1 MKRILRPLVALALLL
16 AVPASFTSCQE
27 DSPEVDYNMEVTMTN
42 DFSKVV
48 EAINSG
54 ALKDEAAIEE
64 LAKAIDKMNTDQATK
79 LKAILDVL
87 GDVNKTLETRLA
99 AIAAAIESQTLVLK
113 SKLAAIAEAIDKHMK
128 KQSELVG
135 MIAEAIDKLGGTL
148 SDKLDQ
154 IKKEIHDPQKALQER
169 IDLLLG
175 AIHSKALTFVQKL
188 DFIESATT
196 SEINKD
202 KPQDQF
208 QILSTSLSEL
218 FTTAQASG
226 EVAPDVLERLRAL
239 VNRAEELR
247 GEIDNGLP
255 PANAVV
261 ELLDMLQQLKAQGN
275 VPTPPTPPTPTPQ
288 PEGEYVDLGLPSG
301 LKWATCDLGA
311 TKPEERGD
319 YYAWGETEPDKNEF
333 SWATYKHGKVVNGD
347 IKFTKYCTD
356 AAWGLDGFV
365 DNKKKL
371 DPEDDAA
378 HARLGA
384 PWRMP
389 TGDEANELAQ
399 ACTWSKEVINGKVC
413 FRGTSKYNGKSITFK
428 ASGKVDKS
436 ILEGDDESTI
446 IWVSDELFQTPDQAL
461 TLHLFGTTA
470 GSDVVIK
477 AITAYEH
484 RYLGISIRPVRP

>member
-54 ALKDEAAIEE
+54 ALKDEAAIQE

-79 LKAILDVL
+79 LRAILDVL

-99 AIAAAIESQTLVLK
+99 AIAAAIESQTLLLK

-154 IKKEIHDPQKALQER
+154 IKKEIYDPQKALQER

-175 AIHSKALTFVQKL
+175 AINSKTLTFAQKL

-218 FTTAQASG
+218 FTVAQASG

-261 ELLDMLQQLKAQGN
+261 ELLDMLQQLKAQAN
-275 VPTPPTPPTPTPQ
+275 VPTPPTPPTPQ
-288 PEGEYVDLGLPSG
+288 PEGDYVDLGLPSG
-301 LKWATCDLGA
+301 LKWATYDLGA

-319 YYAWGETEPDKNEF
+319 FYAWGELEPNKNEF
-333 SWATYKHGKVVNGD
+333 SWETYKHGKVVNGV

-356 AAWGLDGFV
+356 PDWGLDGFV

-371 DPEDDAA
+371 DSEDDVA
-378 HARLGA
+378 HVKLGA

-399 ACTWSKEVINGKVC
+399 ACIWSKEVINGKVC
-413 FRGTSKYNGKSITFK
+413 FRGKSKYNGKSITFK
-428 ASGKVDKS
+428 ASGKVNKS

-477 AITAYEH
+477 ANTTYQQ

>member
-42 DFSKVV
+42 DFTKVI

-54 ALKDEAAIEE
+54 ALKDEKAIQE
-64 LAKAIDKMNTDQATK
+64 LTGAIDKMNTDQATK

-99 AIAAAIESQTLVLK
+99 AIAAAIESQTLLLK
-113 SKLAAIAEAIDKHMK
+113 SKLAAIAEAINKHMK

-154 IKKEIHDPQKALQER
+154 IKKEIYDPQKALQER

-175 AIHSKALTFVQKL
+175 AINSKTLTFAQKL

-218 FTTAQASG
+218 LTVSQASG

-261 ELLDMLQQLKAQGN
+261 ELLDMLQQLKAQAN

-311 TKPEERGD
+311 TKPEERGNF
-319 YYAWGETEPDKNEF
+319 YAWGEIEPNKNEF

-356 AAWGLDGFV
+356 PAWGLDGFV

-371 DPEDDAA
+371 DPEDDVA
-378 HARLGA
+378 HAKLGA

-389 TGDEANELAQ
+389 TGDEAQEFLQ
-399 ACTWSKEVINGKVC
+399 ACTWSKEVINGNVC
-413 FRGTSKYNGKSITFK
+413 FRGTSKYNGKSIIIK
-428 ASGKVDKS
+428 ASGRVNGS
-436 ILEGDDESTI
+436 QLEGDDQGTI
-446 IWVSDELFQTPDQAL
+446 IWVSDKLFQTPNQAL
-461 TLHLFGTTA
+461 TLHLFETTA
-470 GSDVVIK
+470 GSDVVVK

-484 RYLGISIRPVRP
+484 RYLGLSIRPVRP

>member
-54 ALKDEAAIEE
+54 ALKDEAAIQE
-64 LAKAIDKMNTDQATK
+64 LTGAIDKMNTDQATK
-79 LKAILDVL
+79 LRAILEVL

-113 SKLAAIAEAIDKHMK
+113 SKLVAIAEAINKHMK

-154 IKKEIHDPQKALQER
+154 ITKEIHDPQKALQER

-175 AIHSKALTFVQKL
+175 AINSKTLTFAQKL

-218 FTTAQASG
+218 LTASQASG
-226 EVAPDVLERLRAL
+226 EVAPDVLDRLRAL

-311 TKPEERGD
+311 SKPEERGNF
-319 YYAWGETEPDKNEF
+319 YAWGETEPNKNAF
-333 SWATYKHGKVVNGD
+333 SWATYKHGQVVNGV

-356 AAWGLDGFV
+356 PDWGLDGFV

-371 DPEDDAA
+371 DPEDDVA
-378 HARLGA
+378 HAKLGA

-389 TGDEANELAQ
+389 TGDEAQELAQ
-399 ACTWSKEVINGKVC
+399 ACTWSKEVINGNVC
-413 FRGTSKYNGKSITFK
+413 FRGTSKYNGKSIIIK
-428 ASGKVDKS
+428 ASGRVNGS
-436 ILEGDDESTI
+436 QLERDDQGTI
-446 IWVSDELFQTPDQAL
+446 IWVSDKLFQTPDQAL
-461 TLHLFGTTA
+461 TLDLFETTE
-470 GSDVVIK
+470 GSDVVVK
-477 AITAYEH
+477 AVTAYTLRH
-484 RYLGISIRPVRP
+484 LGLSIRPVRP

>member
-54 ALKDEAAIEE
+54 ALKDEAAIQE

-79 LKAILDVL
+79 LRAILDVL

-154 IKKEIHDPQKALQER
+154 ITKEIHDPQKALQER

-175 AIHSKALTFVQKL
+175 AIRSKTLTFAQKL

-218 FTTAQASG
+218 LTASEASG

-255 PANAVV
+255 HANAVV
-261 ELLDMLQQLKAQGN
+261 ELLDMLQQLKAQAN
-275 VPTPPTPPTPTPQ
+275 VPTPPIPPTPQ

-319 YYAWGETEPDKNEF
+319 FYAWGEIEPNKNEF
-333 SWATYKHGKVVNGD
+333 SWETYKHGKVVNGD

-356 AAWGLDGFV
+356 PDWGLDSFV
-365 DNKKKL
+365 DNKKSL
-371 DPEDDAA
+371 DLQDDAA
-378 HARLGA
+378 HAKLGA

-399 ACTWSKEVINGKVC
+399 ACTWSKEVINGNVC
-413 FRGTSKYNGKSITFK
+413 FRGKSKYNGKSIIFK
-428 ASGKVDKS
+428 ASGRVNNS
-436 ILEGDDESTI
+436 QLEGDDQGTS
-446 IWVSDELFQTPDQAL
+446 IWVSDKLFQTPEQSL
-461 TLHLFGTTA
+461 TLILREKEGGTDARVEAT
-470 GSDVVIK
+470 
-477 AITAYEH
+477 TMYHE

>member
-16 AVPASFTSCQE
+16 AVPTSFTSCQE

-54 ALKDEAAIEE
+54 ALKDEAAIQE

-79 LKAILDVL
+79 LKAILEVL

-99 AIAAAIESQTLVLK
+99 AIAAAIESQTLLLK

-154 IKKEIHDPQKALQER
+154 IKKEIYDPQKALQER

-175 AIHSKALTFVQKL
+175 AIHSKTLTFVQKL

-218 FTTAQASG
+218 LTASEASG
-226 EVAPDVLERLRAL
+226 EVAPDVLDRLRAL

-261 ELLDMLQQLKAQGN
+261 ELLDMLQQLKAHAN
-275 VPTPPTPPTPTPQ
+275 VPTPPTPPTPQ
-288 PEGEYVDLGLPSG
+288 PEGDYVDLGLPSG
-301 LKWATCDLGA
+301 LKWATYDLGA

-319 YYAWGETEPDKNEF
+319 FYAWGELEPNKNEF
-333 SWATYKHGKVVNGD
+333 SWETYKHGKVVNGD

-356 AAWGLDGFV
+356 PAWGLDGFV

-371 DPEDDAA
+371 DPEDDAT
-378 HARLGA
+378 HVKLGA

-399 ACTWSKEVINGKVC
+399 ACTWSKEVINGNVC
-413 FRGTSKYNGKSITFK
+413 FRGTSKYNGKSIIIK
-428 ASGKVDKS
+428 ASGRVNNS
-436 ILEGDDESTI
+436 QLEEDDLGTT
-446 IWVSDELFQTPDQAL
+446 IWVSDDLFQTPNQAL
-461 TLHLFGTTA
+461 TLHLFETTA

-477 AITAYEH
+477 ANTTYQQ

>member
-99 AIAAAIESQTLVLK
+99 AIAAAIESQTLLLK
-113 SKLAAIAEAIDKHMK
+113 SKLAAIAEAINKHMK

-135 MIAEAIDKLGGTL
+135 MIAKAIDKLGGTL

-154 IKKEIHDPQKALQER
+154 IKKEIYDPQKALQER

-175 AIHSKALTFVQKL
+175 AINSKTLTFAQKL

-218 FTTAQASG
+218 FTVAQASG

-261 ELLDMLQQLKAQGN
+261 ELLDMLQQLKAQAN

-288 PEGEYVDLGLPSG
+288 PEGDYVDLGLPSG
-301 LKWATCDLGA
+301 IKWATCNLGA

-319 YYAWGETEPDKNEF
+319 FYAWGELEPNKNEF
-333 SWATYKHGKVVNGD
+333 SWDTYKHGKVVNGD

-371 DPEDDAA
+371 DPEDDVT
-378 HARLGA
+378 HVKLGA

>member
-16 AVPASFTSCQE
+16 AVPTSFTSCQE

-42 DFSKVV
+42 DFSKVI

-54 ALKDEAAIEE
+54 ALKDEAAIQE
-64 LAKAIDKMNTDQATK
+64 LTGAIDKMNTDQATK
-79 LKAILDVL
+79 LRAILDVL

-99 AIAAAIESQTLVLK
+99 AIAAAIESQTLLLK
-113 SKLAAIAEAIDKHMK
+113 SKLAAIAEAINKHMK

-154 IKKEIHDPQKALQER
+154 IKKEIYDPQKALQER

-175 AIHSKALTFVQKL
+175 AINSKTLTFAQKL

-218 FTTAQASG
+218 FTVAQASG
-226 EVAPDVLERLRAL
+226 EVAPDVLERLRAF

-261 ELLDMLQQLKAQGN
+261 ELLDMLQQLKAHAN

-319 YYAWGETEPDKNEF
+319 YYAWGETEPNKNEF
-333 SWATYKHGKVVNGD
+333 SWATYKHGKVVNGV

-356 AAWGLDGFV
+356 PDWGLDGFV

-371 DPEDDAA
+371 DSEDDAA
-378 HARLGA
+378 HAKLGA

-399 ACTWSKEVINGKVC
+399 ACTWSKEVINGNVC

-428 ASGKVDKS
+428 ASGRVHNS
-436 ILEGDDESTI
+436 QLEGSDQETA
-446 IWVSDELFQTPDQAL
+446 IWVSDVHFQIPEQVL
-461 TLHLFGTTA
+461 TLYLFEIA
-470 GSDVVIK
+470 EGSDVVTK
-477 AITAYEH
+477 AITAYDMRH
-484 RYLGISIRPVRP
+484 RGLPIRPVRP

>member
-16 AVPASFTSCQE
+16 AVPTSFTSCQE

-54 ALKDEAAIEE
+54 ALKDEAAIQE
-64 LAKAIDKMNTDQATK
+64 LTGAIDKMNTDQATK
-79 LKAILDVL
+79 LRAILEVL

-99 AIAAAIESQTLVLK
+99 AIAAAIESQTLLLK
-113 SKLAAIAEAIDKHMK
+113 SKLVAIAEAINKHMK

-154 IKKEIHDPQKALQER
+154 ITKEIHDPQKALQER

-175 AIHSKALTFVQKL
+175 AINSKTLTFAQKL

-218 FTTAQASG
+218 LTASQASG
-226 EVAPDVLERLRAL
+226 EVAPDVLDRLRAL

-275 VPTPPTPPTPTPQ
+275 VPTPPTPPTPQ

-301 LKWATCDLGA
+301 LKWATYDLGA
-311 TKPEERGD
+311 SKPEERGD
-319 YYAWGETEPDKNEF
+319 FYAWGELEPNKNEF
-333 SWATYKHGKVVNGD
+333 SWATYKHGKVVNGV

-356 AAWGLDGFV
+356 PAWGLDGFV

-371 DPEDDAA
+371 DSEDDVT
-378 HARLGA
+378 HAKLGA

-399 ACTWSKEVINGKVC
+399 ACTWSKEVINGNVC
-413 FRGTSKYNGKSITFK
+413 FRGKSKYNGKSITFK
-428 ASGKVDKS
+428 ASGRVNIS
-436 ILEGDDESTI
+436 QLEGDDQGTI
-446 IWVSDELFQTPDQAL
+446 IWVSDKLFQTPDQAL
-461 TLHLFGTTA
+461 TLHLFETTA
-470 GSDVVIK
+470 GSDVVVK

>member
-42 DFSKVV
+42 DFSKVI

-54 ALKDEAAIEE
+54 ALKDEAAIQE

-99 AIAAAIESQTLVLK
+99 AIAAAIESQTLLLK
-113 SKLAAIAEAIDKHMK
+113 SKLAAIAEAINKHMK

-154 IKKEIHDPQKALQER
+154 IKKEIYDPQKALQER

-175 AIHSKALTFVQKL
+175 AINSKTLTFAQKL

-218 FTTAQASG
+218 FTVAQASG

-261 ELLDMLQQLKAQGN
+261 ELLDMLQQLKAQAN

-319 YYAWGETEPDKNEF
+319 YYAWGETEPNKNEF

-356 AAWGLDGFV
+356 PAWGLDGFV

-428 ASGKVDKS
+428 ASGRVNKS

-446 IWVSDELFQTPDQAL
+446 IWVGDKLFQTPDQAL
-461 TLHLFGTTA
+461 TLHLFETTA

>member
-16 AVPASFTSCQE
+16 AVPTSFTSCQE

-54 ALKDEAAIEE
+54 ALKDEAAIQE

-79 LKAILDVL
+79 LKAILEVL

-99 AIAAAIESQTLVLK
+99 AIAAAIESQTLLLK

-154 IKKEIHDPQKALQER
+154 IKKEIYDPQKALQER

-175 AIHSKALTFVQKL
+175 AIHSKTLTFVQKL

-218 FTTAQASG
+218 LTASEASG
-226 EVAPDVLERLRAL
+226 EVAPDVLDRLRAL

-261 ELLDMLQQLKAQGN
+261 ELLDMLQQLKAHAN
-275 VPTPPTPPTPTPQ
+275 VPTPPTPPTPQ
-288 PEGEYVDLGLPSG
+288 PEGDYVDLGLPSG
-301 LKWATCDLGA
+301 LKWATYDLGA

-319 YYAWGETEPDKNEF
+319 FYAWGELEPNKNEF
-333 SWATYKHGKVVNGD
+333 SWETYKHGKVVNGD

-356 AAWGLDGFV
+356 PAWGLDGFV

-371 DPEDDAA
+371 DPEDDAT
-378 HARLGA
+378 HVKLGA

-399 ACTWSKEVINGKVC
+399 ACTWSKEVINGNVC
-413 FRGTSKYNGKSITFK
+413 FRGTSKYNGKSIIIK
-428 ASGKVDKS
+428 ASGRVNNS
-436 ILEGDDESTI
+436 QLEEDDLGTT
-446 IWVSDELFQTPDQAL
+446 IWVSDDLFQTPNQAL

-477 AITAYEH
+477 AVTTYQQ

>member
-16 AVPASFTSCQE
+16 AVPTSFTSCQE

-54 ALKDEAAIEE
+54 ALKDEAAIQE
-64 LAKAIDKMNTDQATK
+64 LTGAIDKMNTDQATK
-79 LKAILDVL
+79 LRAILEVL

-99 AIAAAIESQTLVLK
+99 AIAAAIESQTLLLK
-113 SKLAAIAEAIDKHMK
+113 SKLVAIAEAINKHMK

-175 AIHSKALTFVQKL
+175 AIHSKTLTFAQKL

-218 FTTAQASG
+218 FTTSQASG

-261 ELLDMLQQLKAQGN
+261 ELLDMLQQLKAQAN
-275 VPTPPTPPTPTPQ
+275 VPTPPTPPTPQ
-288 PEGEYVDLGLPSG
+288 PEGDYVDLGLPSG
-301 LKWATCDLGA
+301 LKWATYDLGA

-319 YYAWGETEPDKNEF
+319 FYAWGELEPNKNEF
-333 SWATYKHGKVVNGD
+333 SWETYKHGKVVNGD

-356 AAWGLDGFV
+356 PAWGLDGFV

-371 DPEDDAA
+371 DPEDDAT
-378 HARLGA
+378 HVKLGA

-399 ACTWSKEVINGKVC
+399 ACTWSKEVINGNVC
-413 FRGTSKYNGKSITFK
+413 FRGKSKYNGKSITFK
-428 ASGKVDKS
+428 ASGKVNS
-436 ILEGDDESTI
+436 SQLEGDDGSTS
-446 IWVSDELFQTPDQAL
+446 IWVSDNLLHTPDQAL
-461 TLHLFGTTA
+461 TLHLFETTA

-477 AITAYEH
+477 ANTTYQQ

>member
-42 DFSKVV
+42 DFTKVV

-54 ALKDEAAIEE
+54 ALKDEAAIQK
-64 LAKAIDKMNTDQATK
+64 LAEAIDKMNTDQATK

-87 GDVNKTLETRLA
+87 GDVHKTLETRLA
-99 AIAAAIESQTLVLK
+99 AIAAAIESQTLLLK
-113 SKLAAIAEAIDKHMK
+113 SKLAAIAEAIGKHMK

-175 AIHSKALTFVQKL
+175 AINSKTLTFAQKL

-196 SEINKD
+196 SEINRD

-218 FTTAQASG
+218 FTVAQASG

-261 ELLDMLQQLKAQGN
+261 ELLDMLQQLKAHAN
-275 VPTPPTPPTPTPQ
+275 VPTPPTPPTPQ
-288 PEGEYVDLGLPSG
+288 PEGDYVDLGLPSG
-301 LKWATCDLGA
+301 IKWATYDLGA

-319 YYAWGETEPDKNEF
+319 FYAWGELEPNKNEF
-333 SWATYKHGKVVNGD
+333 SWETYKHGKVVNGD

-356 AAWGLDGFV
+356 PAWGLDGFV

-371 DPEDDAA
+371 DTEDDVA
-378 HARLGA
+378 HVKLGA

-389 TGDEANELAQ
+389 TGDEAQELAQ
-399 ACTWSKEVINGKVC
+399 ACTWSKEVINGNVC
-413 FRGTSKYNGKSITFK
+413 FRGKSKYNGKSIIFK
-428 ASGKVDKS
+428 ASGRVNIS
-436 ILEGDDESTI
+436 QLEGDDQGTI
-446 IWVSDELFQTPDQAL
+446 IWVSDKLFQTPDQAL
-461 TLHLFGTTA
+461 TLHLFETTA
-470 GSDVVIK
+470 GSNVVVK

>member
-1 MKRILRPLVALALLL
+1 
-16 AVPASFTSCQE
+16 
-27 DSPEVDYNMEVTMTN
+27 
-42 DFSKVV
+42 
-48 EAINSG
+48 
-54 ALKDEAAIEE
+54 
-64 LAKAIDKMNTDQATK
+64 
-79 LKAILDVL
+79 
-87 GDVNKTLETRLA
+87 
-99 AIAAAIESQTLVLK
+99 
-113 SKLAAIAEAIDKHMK
+113 
-128 KQSELVG
+128 

-154 IKKEIHDPQKALQER
+154 IKKEIYDPQKALQER

-175 AIHSKALTFVQKL
+175 AINSKTLTFAQKL

-218 FTTAQASG
+218 LTASQASG
-226 EVAPDVLERLRAL
+226 EVAPDVLDRLRAL

-311 TKPEERGD
+311 SKPEERGNF
-319 YYAWGETEPDKNEF
+319 YAWGETEPNKNAF

-356 AAWGLDGFV
+356 PAWGLDSFV

-371 DPEDDAA
+371 DPEDDVA
-378 HARLGA
+378 HAKLGA

-389 TGDEANELAQ
+389 TGDEAQELLQ
-399 ACTWSKEVINGKVC
+399 ACTWSKEVINGNVC
-413 FRGTSKYNGKSITFK
+413 FRGKSKYNGKSITFK
-428 ASGKVDKS
+428 ASGKVNS
-436 ILEGDDESTI
+436 SQLEGDDGSTS
-446 IWVSDELFQTPDQAL
+446 IWVSDNLLHTPDQAL
-461 TLHLFGTTA
+461 TLHLFETTA

-477 AITAYEH
+477 ANTTYQQ

>member
-16 AVPASFTSCQE
+16 AVPTSFTSCQE

-54 ALKDEAAIEE
+54 ALKDEAAIQE

-79 LKAILDVL
+79 LRAILEVL

-113 SKLAAIAEAIDKHMK
+113 SKLVAIAEAINKHMK

-154 IKKEIHDPQKALQER
+154 ITKEIHDPQKALQER

-175 AIHSKALTFVQKL
+175 AINSKTLTFAQKL

-218 FTTAQASG
+218 LTASEASG
-226 EVAPDVLERLRAL
+226 EVGPDVLEHLRAL

-301 LKWATCDLGA
+301 LKWATCNLGA

-319 YYAWGETEPDKNEF
+319 FYAWGEIEPNKNTF
-333 SWATYKHGKVVNGD
+333 SWATYKHGKVVNGK

-356 AAWGLDGFV
+356 PAWGLDSFV

-378 HARLGA
+378 HAKLGA

-389 TGDEANELAQ
+389 TGDEANELVE
-399 ACTWSKEVINGKVC
+399 ACTWSKEVINGNVC
-413 FRGTSKYNGKSITFK
+413 FRGTSKYNGKSIIIK
-428 ASGKVDKS
+428 ASGRVNGS
-436 ILEGDDESTI
+436 QLERDDQGTI
-446 IWVSDELFQTPDQAL
+446 IWVSDKLFQTPDQVL
-461 TLHLFGTTA
+461 TLDLFETTE
-470 GSDVVIK
+470 GSDVVVK
-477 AITAYEH
+477 AVTAYTLRH
-484 RYLGISIRPVRP
+484 LGLSIRPVRP

>member
-42 DFSKVV
+42 DFTKVI

-54 ALKDEAAIEE
+54 ALKDEKAIQE
-64 LAKAIDKMNTDQATK
+64 LTGAIDKMNTDQATK

-99 AIAAAIESQTLVLK
+99 AITAAIESQTLLLK
-113 SKLAAIAEAIDKHMK
+113 SKLAAIAEAINKHMK

-154 IKKEIHDPQKALQER
+154 IKKEIYDPQKALQER

-175 AIHSKALTFVQKL
+175 AINSKTLTFAQKL

-218 FTTAQASG
+218 LTASQASG
-226 EVAPDVLERLRAL
+226 EVGPDVLERLRAL

-261 ELLDMLQQLKAQGN
+261 ELLDMLQQLKAQAN

-288 PEGEYVDLGLPSG
+288 PEGDYVDLGLPSG

-319 YYAWGETEPDKNEF
+319 YYAWGETEPNKNEF
-333 SWATYKHGKVVNGD
+333 SWATYKHGKVVNGV
-347 IKFTKYCTD
+347 IKLTKYCTD
-356 AAWGLDGFV
+356 PDWGLDGFV

-371 DPEDDAA
+371 DSEDDAA
-378 HARLGA
+378 HAKLGA

-428 ASGKVDKS
+428 ASGRVNKS

-446 IWVSDELFQTPDQAL
+446 IWVSDKLFQTPDQAL
-461 TLHLFGTTA
+461 TLHLFETTA

>member
-54 ALKDEAAIEE
+54 ALKDEEAIQE

-79 LKAILDVL
+79 LRAILEVL

-113 SKLAAIAEAIDKHMK
+113 SKLAAIAEAINKHMK

-154 IKKEIHDPQKALQER
+154 ITKEIHDPQKALQER

-175 AIHSKALTFVQKL
+175 AIRSKTLTFAQKL

-218 FTTAQASG
+218 LTASEASG
-226 EVAPDVLERLRAL
+226 EVAPDVLDRLRAL

-288 PEGEYVDLGLPSG
+288 PEGDYVDLGLPSG
-301 LKWATCDLGA
+301 LKWATCNLGA

-319 YYAWGETEPDKNEF
+319 FYAWGELEPNKNEF
-333 SWATYKHGKVVNGD
+333 SWETYKHGKVVNGD

-356 AAWGLDGFV
+356 PAWGLDSFV

-378 HARLGA
+378 HAKLGA

-389 TGDEANELAQ
+389 TRNEANELVE
-399 ACTWSKEVINGKVC
+399 ACTWSKEVINGNVC
-413 FRGTSKYNGKSITFK
+413 FRGTSKYNGKSIIIK
-428 ASGKVDKS
+428 ASGRVNNS
-436 ILEGDDESTI
+436 QLEEGDQATN
-446 IWVSDELFQTPDQAL
+446 IWVSDDLFQTPQQTLAL
-461 TLHLFGTTA
+461 FLVETVA
-470 GSDVVIK
+470 GSDVVVK
-477 AITAYEH
+477 AAAAYFP
-484 RYLGISIRPVRP
+484 RYLGLTIRPVRP

>member
-16 AVPASFTSCQE
+16 AVPTSFTSCQE

-54 ALKDEAAIEE
+54 ALKDEAAIQE
-64 LAKAIDKMNTDQATK
+64 LTGAIDKMNTDQATK
-79 LKAILDVL
+79 LRAILEVL

-99 AIAAAIESQTLVLK
+99 AIAAAIESQTLLLK
-113 SKLAAIAEAIDKHMK
+113 SKLVAIAEAINKHMK

-154 IKKEIHDPQKALQER
+154 IKKEIYDPQKALQER

-175 AIHSKALTFVQKL
+175 AINSKTLTFAQKL

-218 FTTAQASG
+218 LTLSQASG

-261 ELLDMLQQLKAQGN
+261 ELLDMLQQLKAQAN

-288 PEGEYVDLGLPSG
+288 PEGDYVDLGLPSG
-301 LKWATCDLGA
+301 IKWATCNLGA

-319 YYAWGETEPDKNEF
+319 FYAWGELEPNKNVF
-333 SWATYKHGKVVNGD
+333 SWDTYKHGKVVNGD

-356 AAWGLDGFV
+356 SAWGLDGFV

-389 TGDEANELAQ
+389 TRDEANELVE
-399 ACTWSKEVINGKVC
+399 ACTWSKEVINGNVC
-413 FRGTSKYNGKSITFK
+413 FRGTSKYNGKSIIIK
-428 ASGKVDKS
+428 ASGRVNNS
-436 ILEGDDESTI
+436 QLEEDDQATN
-446 IWVSDELFQTPDQAL
+446 IWVSDDLFQTPQQTLAL
-461 TLHLFGTTA
+461 FLVETVA
-470 GSDVVIK
+470 GSDVVVK
-477 AITAYEH
+477 AAAAYFP
-484 RYLGISIRPVRP
+484 RYLGLTIRPVRP

>member
-16 AVPASFTSCQE
+16 AVPTSFTSCQE

-54 ALKDEAAIEE
+54 ALKDEAAIQE
-64 LAKAIDKMNTDQATK
+64 LANAIDKMNTDQATK
-79 LKAILDVL
+79 LRAILDVL

-99 AIAAAIESQTLVLK
+99 AIAAAIKSQTLVLK
-113 SKLAAIAEAIDKHMK
+113 SKLAAIAEAINKHMK

-154 IKKEIHDPQKALQER
+154 IKKEIYDPQKALQER

-175 AIHSKALTFVQKL
+175 AINSKTLTFAQKL

-218 FTTAQASG
+218 LTASQASG

-311 TKPEERGD
+311 TKPEERGNF
-319 YYAWGETEPDKNEF
+319 YAWGETEPNKN
-333 SWATYKHGKVVNGD
+333 VVNGV

-356 AAWGLDGFV
+356 PDWGLDGFV

-371 DPEDDAA
+371 DSEDDVT
-378 HARLGA
+378 HAKLGA

-399 ACTWSKEVINGKVC
+399 ACTWSKEVINGNVC
-413 FRGTSKYNGKSITFK
+413 FRGKSKYNGKSITFK
-428 ASGKVDKS
+428 ASGRVNIS
-436 ILEGDDESTI
+436 QLEGDDQGTI
-446 IWVSDELFQTPDQAL
+446 IWVSDKLFQTPDQAL
-461 TLHLFGTTA
+461 TLHLFETTA
-470 GSDVVIK
+470 GSDVVVK

>member
-16 AVPASFTSCQE
+16 AVPTSFTSCQE

-54 ALKDEAAIEE
+54 ALKDEAAIQE
-64 LAKAIDKMNTDQATK
+64 LANAIDKMNTDQATK
-79 LKAILDVL
+79 LRAILDVL

-99 AIAAAIESQTLVLK
+99 AIAAAIKSQTLVLK
-113 SKLAAIAEAIDKHMK
+113 SKLAAIAEAINKHMK

-154 IKKEIHDPQKALQER
+154 IKKEIYDPQKALQER

-175 AIHSKALTFVQKL
+175 AINSKTLTFAQKL

-218 FTTAQASG
+218 LTASEASG

-311 TKPEERGD
+311 TKPEERGNF
-319 YYAWGETEPDKNEF
+319 YAWGEIEPNKNEF
-333 SWATYKHGKVVNGD
+333 SWDTYKHGKVVNGV

-356 AAWGLDGFV
+356 PDWGLDGFV

-371 DPEDDAA
+371 DTEDDVA
-378 HARLGA
+378 HVKLGA

-389 TGDEANELAQ
+389 TGDEAQELAQ
-399 ACTWSKEVINGKVC
+399 ACTWSKEVINGNVC
-413 FRGTSKYNGKSITFK
+413 FRGKSKYNGKSITFK
-428 ASGKVDKS
+428 ASGRVNIS
-436 ILEGDDESTI
+436 QLEGDDQGTI
-446 IWVSDELFQTPDQAL
+446 IWVSDKLFQTPDQAL
-461 TLHLFGTTA
+461 TLHLFETTA
-470 GSDVVIK
+470 GSDVVVK